1 MWTGPGADRPAAR
14 LETHAVGNRFETPA
28 KILDAALGCIAAH
41 GPAKMSLRD
50 VSAAAEVSRGT
61 LYRYFKTKG
70 ELLTAISEHVRRGVS
85 AALDE
90 AVAEQPVTSERLRA
104 TADAIMHYGDDHPEV
119 SRVIEAEPAF
129 ALQFIRD
136 IFPTFVAQVTELLEP
151 VFDDLAIV
159 QEGKVRREVL
169 AELLLRATSSLYLI
183 PTPNPDEMTDAVVT
197 LWASVAT
204 AEKVGDPAPED
215 VT

>member
-1 MWTGPGADRPAAR
+1 M
-14 LETHAVGNRFETPA
+14 GNRFETPA
-28 KILDAALGCIAAH
+28 KILDAALGCIAAR

-70 ELLTAISEHVRRGVS
+70 ELLTAISDHVRRGVS

-90 AVAEQPVTSERLRA
+90 AVAGQPADSGRLRA
-104 TADAIMHYGDDHPEV
+104 TVDAIMHYGDDHPEV

-136 IFPTFVAQVTELLEP
+136 IFPSFVAQMTELLAP
-151 VFDDLAIV
+151 VLDDLGIV
-159 QEGKVRREVL
+159 QEGTVRREVL

-183 PTPNPDEMTDAVVT
+183 PSPNPDELTDAVVT
-197 LWASVAT
+197 LWASVA
-204 AEKVGDPAPED
+204 APAKVGDPGPEGEARPD
-215 VT
+215 SEVSLQGRSRRLGEG